1 MTLISRLRAA
11 ASPEGGSLQ
20 DVEVIFMKGIKTI
33 NPLRKNARTL
43 RKEMT
48 RQERHLWY
56 DFLKNLPQTVHRQKM
71 IGNFIVDF
79 YIPSCK
85 LVIELDGA
93 QHTEP
98 QAAEYDAHRTAYLQS
113 IGCRVL
119 RYGNNE
125 LDTNFAGI
133 CEDILQK
140 IG

>member
-1 MTLISRLRAA
+1 
-11 ASPEGGSLQ
+11 
-20 DVEVIFMKGIKTI
+20 MKGIKTK
-33 NPLRKNARTL
+33 NPLQANAKKL
-43 RKEMT
+43 RKQMT

-56 DFLKNLPQTVHRQKM
+56 DFLRNLPQTVQRQKVM
-71 IGNFIVDF
+71 GNFIVDF

-98 QAAEYDAHRTAYLQS
+98 QAAEYDTQRTASLQS

-119 RYGNNE
+119 RYGNNAV
-125 LDTNFAGI
+125 DANFAGV

>member
-1 MTLISRLRAA
+1 
-11 ASPEGGSLQ
+11 
-20 DVEVIFMKGIKTI
+20 MKGIKTK
-33 NPLRKNARTL
+33 NPLQANAKKLRKN
-43 RKEMT
+43 MT

-56 DFLKNLPQTVHRQKM
+56 DFLKDLPQTVNRQK
-71 IGNFIVDF
+71 IFGDYIVDF

-119 RYGNNE
+119 RYGNNAV
-125 LDTNFAGI
+125 DANFAGV

>member
-1 MTLISRLRAA
+1 
-11 ASPEGGSLQ
+11 
-20 DVEVIFMKGIKTI
+20 
-33 NPLRKNARTL
+33 
-43 RKEMT
+43 
-48 RQERHLWY
+48 
-56 DFLKNLPQTVHRQKM
+56 M

-93 QHTEP
+93 QHTKP

-125 LDTNFAGI
+125 LDINFAGV

>member
-1 MTLISRLRAA
+1 
-11 ASPEGGSLQ
+11 
-20 DVEVIFMKGIKTI
+20 MKGIKTI

-48 RQERHLWY
+48 RQERHFWY
-56 DFLKNLPQTVHRQKM
+56 DFLKNLPQMVHRQKM

-98 QAAEYDAHRTAYLQS
+98 QAAEYDAHRTVYLQS

-119 RYGNNE
+119 R
-125 LDTNFAGI
+125 
-133 CEDILQK
+133 
-140 IG
+140 

>member
-1 MTLISRLRAA
+1 
-11 ASPEGGSLQ
+11 
-20 DVEVIFMKGIKTI
+20 MKGIKTI

-56 DFLKNLPQTVHRQKM
+56 DFLKNLPQTVHCQKM

-79 YIPSCK
+79 YISSCK

-98 QAAEYDAHRTAYLQS
+98 QTVEYDAQRTAYLQG

-119 RYGNNE
+119 RYANNAV
-125 LDTNFAGI
+125 DTNFAGV
-133 CEDILQK
+133 CEDILHN

>member
-1 MTLISRLRAA
+1 
-11 ASPEGGSLQ
+11 
-20 DVEVIFMKGIKTI
+20 MKGIKTT

-98 QAAEYDAHRTAYLQS
+98 QAAEYDAHLTAYLQS

-125 LDTNFAGI
+125 LDTNLAGA

>member
-1 MTLISRLRAA
+1 MPLISRLRAA

>member
-1 MTLISRLRAA
+1 
-11 ASPEGGSLQ
+11 
-20 DVEVIFMKGIKTI
+20 MKGIKTK
-33 NPLRKNARTL
+33 NPLQANAKKL

-56 DFLKNLPQTVHRQKM
+56 DFLRNLPQTVQRQKVM
-71 IGNFIVDF
+71 GNFIVDF

-113 IGCRVL
+113 IGSRVL
-119 RYGNNE
+119 RYGNNAV
-125 LDTNFAGI
+125 DANFAGV

>member
-1 MTLISRLRAA
+1 
-11 ASPEGGSLQ
+11 
-20 DVEVIFMKGIKTI
+20 MKGIKKK
-33 NPLRKNARTL
+33 NPLQANAKKL
-43 RKEMT
+43 RKQMT

-56 DFLKNLPQTVHRQKM
+56 DFLRNLPQTVQRQKVM
-71 IGNFIVDF
+71 GNFIVDF

-119 RYGNNE
+119 RYGNNAV
-125 LDTNFAGI
+125 DANFAGV

>member
-1 MTLISRLRAA
+1 
-11 ASPEGGSLQ
+11 
-20 DVEVIFMKGIKTI
+20 MKGIKTT
-33 NPLRKNARTL
+33 NPLRANAQKL

-79 YIPSCK
+79 YFPSCK

-98 QAAEYDAHRTAYLQS
+98 QTAEYDRQRTEFLQAQ
-113 IGCRVL
+113 GWRVL
-119 RYGNNE
+119 RYDNHAV
-125 LDTNFAGI
+125 DTNFTGV
-133 CEDILQK
+133 CEDILRN

>member
-1 MTLISRLRAA
+1 
-11 ASPEGGSLQ
+11 
-20 DVEVIFMKGIKTI
+20 MKGIKTI

-93 QHTEP
+93 KHTE
-98 QAAEYDAHRTAYLQS
+98 QKAAACCAMATMNWIQISQESAR
-113 IGCRVL
+113 IFCKR
-119 RYGNNE
+119 
-125 LDTNFAGI
+125 
-133 CEDILQK
+133 
-140 IG
+140 

>member
-1 MTLISRLRAA
+1 
-11 ASPEGGSLQ
+11 
-20 DVEVIFMKGIKTI
+20 MKGIKTI
-33 NPLRKNARTL
+33 DPLRKNARTL

-98 QAAEYDAHRTAYLQS
+98 QTAEYDRQRTEFLQAQ
-113 IGCRVL
+113 GWRVL
-119 RYGNNE
+119 RYDNHAV
-125 LDTNFAGI
+125 DTNFTGV
-133 CEDILQK
+133 CEDILRN

>member
-1 MTLISRLRAA
+1 
-11 ASPEGGSLQ
+11 
-20 DVEVIFMKGIKTI
+20 MKGIKTHA
-33 NPLRKNARTL
+33 PLRTNARNL
-43 RKEMT
+43 RKSMT
-48 RQERHLWY
+48 RQERRLWY
-56 DFLKNLPQTVHRQKM
+56 DFLKDLPKTVNRQK
-71 IGNFIVDF
+71 IFGDYIVDF

-98 QAAEYDAHRTAYLQS
+98 QAVEYDTQRTAYLQS

-125 LDTNFAGI
+125 MDSNFAGV

>member
-1 MTLISRLRAA
+1 MEANY
-11 ASPEGGSLQ
+11 EGHQNHKSVTQ
-20 DVEVIFMKGIKTI
+20 
-33 NPLRKNARTL
+33 NARTL

-56 DFLKNLPQTVHRQKM
+56 DFLKNLPQMVHRQKM

-93 QHTEP
+93 QYTEP

-125 LDTNFAGI
+125 LDTNFAGV

>member
-1 MTLISRLRAA
+1 
-11 ASPEGGSLQ
+11 
-20 DVEVIFMKGIKTI
+20 MKGIKTI

-48 RQERHLWY
+48 WPERHLWY
-56 DFLKNLPQTVHRQKM
+56 DFLKNLLQTVHRQKM

-98 QAAEYDAHRTAYLQS
+98 
-113 IGCRVL
+113 
-119 RYGNNE
+119 
-125 LDTNFAGI
+125 
-133 CEDILQK
+133 
-140 IG
+140 

>member
-1 MTLISRLRAA
+1 
-11 ASPEGGSLQ
+11 
-20 DVEVIFMKGIKTI
+20 MKGIKTHD
-33 NPLRKNARTL
+33 PLRANARTL

-56 DFLKNLPQTVHRQKM
+56 DFLRNLPQTVQRQKVM
-71 IGNFIVDF
+71 GNFIVDF

-85 LVIELDGA
+85 LIIELDGA
-93 QHTEP
+93 QHTEL

-119 RYGNNE
+119 RYGNNAV
-125 LDTNFAGI
+125 DANFAGV

>member
-1 MTLISRLRAA
+1 
-11 ASPEGGSLQ
+11 
-20 DVEVIFMKGIKTI
+20 MKGIKTT
-33 NPLRKNARTL
+33 NPLLANAQKL

-48 RQERHLWY
+48 PQERHLWY

-125 LDTNFAGI
+125 LDTNFAGV

>member
-1 MTLISRLRAA
+1 
-11 ASPEGGSLQ
+11 
-20 DVEVIFMKGIKTI
+20 MKGIKTI

-93 QHTEP
+93 QHTEL

-125 LDTNFAGI
+125 LDTNSAGV

>member
-1 MTLISRLRAA
+1 
-11 ASPEGGSLQ
+11 
-20 DVEVIFMKGIKTI
+20 MKGIKTT
-33 NPLRKNARTL
+33 NPLRANAQKL
-43 RKEMT
+43 RRKMT
-48 RQERHLWY
+48 PQERHLWY

-125 LDTNFAGI
+125 LEANFAGV

>member
-1 MTLISRLRAA
+1 
-11 ASPEGGSLQ
+11 
-20 DVEVIFMKGIKTI
+20 MKGIKSI

-79 YIPSCK
+79 YNPSCK

-113 IGCRVL
+113 IAAACCAMATMQWMQISQESARIFCK
-119 RYGNNE
+119 R
-125 LDTNFAGI
+125 
-133 CEDILQK
+133 
-140 IG
+140 

>member
-1 MTLISRLRAA
+1 
-11 ASPEGGSLQ
+11 
-20 DVEVIFMKGIKTI
+20 MKGIKTK
-33 NPLRKNARTL
+33 NPLHANAKKL

-56 DFLKNLPQTVHRQKM
+56 DFLRNLPQTAQRQKVM
-71 IGNFIVDF
+71 GNFIVDF
-79 YIPSCK
+79 YIASCK

-119 RYGNNE
+119 RYGNNAV
-125 LDTNFAGI
+125 DANFAGV